1 MLVKKAKKNIM
12 KDVQTTQTKMPF
24 ILKIKETEQYRLFGS
39 LPILCRSIGF
49 DDKQERGLSYVFS
62 QKKETKTEKEGY
74 EIIKVELERGGSV
87 K

>member
-1 MLVKKAKKNIM
+1 
-12 KDVQTTQTKMPF
+12 MPF

-49 DDKQERGLSYVFS
+49 DEKQEKGLSYVFS
-62 QKKETKTEKEGY
+62 QKKENQFEDDKFLILKC
-74 EIIKVELERGGSV
+74 ELERGGSL

>member
-1 MLVKKAKKNIM
+1 
-12 KDVQTTQTKMPF
+12 MPF

-49 DDKQERGLSYVFS
+49 DDKQEKGLSYIFS
-62 QKKETKTEKEGY
+62 QKKENQFEDDKFLILKRD
-74 EIIKVELERGGSV
+74 LERGGSP

>member
-1 MLVKKAKKNIM
+1 
-12 KDVQTTQTKMPF
+12 MPF
-24 ILKIKETEQYRLFGS
+24 ILRNKETEQYRLFGS
-39 LPILCRSIGF
+39 LPILCKSIGF
-49 DDKQERGLSYVFS
+49 DEKQEKSLSYVFS